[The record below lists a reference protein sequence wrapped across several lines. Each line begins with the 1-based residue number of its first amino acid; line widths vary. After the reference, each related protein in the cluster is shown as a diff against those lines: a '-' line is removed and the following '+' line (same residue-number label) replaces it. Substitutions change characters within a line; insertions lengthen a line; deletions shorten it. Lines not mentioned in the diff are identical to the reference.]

1 MVKMIKNVN
10 SLSFSRGVVRP
21 GVTGQEDLLVCEP
34 GQGPARPA
42 QVAPGLHG
50 EAGAEPGPE
59 LEESAPGIK
68 LVAGITPGES
78 SAVLARGGRALTQQG
93 DPGAPG
99 RGAGDTCS
107 RPG

>member
-1 MVKMIKNVN
+1 M
-10 SLSFSRGVVRP
+10 
-21 GVTGQEDLLVCEP
+21 TGQEDLLVCEP

-68 LVAGITPGES
+68 LVAGVTPPQPPHTLLGG
-78 SAVLARGGRALTQQG
+78 RGRALTQQRG
-93 DPGAPG
+93 PGAPG
-99 RGAGDTCS
+99 GRAGDTWS
-107 RPG
+107 RAVRGLQLSSD